1 MTLNEKYRLES
12 LTYESQ
18 MEYQISQWTEEVP
31 KFAKSIT
38 EKIHSIYT
46 DPDDIEQKLAR
57 VKVLFYNIIEIAMA
71 HSRWLTKVAIEV
83 SKNEFRCWKQNS
95 VKIWLR

>member
-57 VKVLFYNIIEIAMA
+57 VKVIFHHIIG
-71 HSRWLTKVAIEV
+71 IE
-83 SKNEFRCWKQNS
+83 SLKNEFRCWKQNS
-95 VKIWLR
+95 VQIWLR

>member
-1 MTLNEKYRLES
+1 MSRKWAPKDCLGKTVSKMTLNEKYRLES

-18 MEYQISQWTEEVP
+18 MEYQIHQWTEEVP

-57 VKVLFYNIIEIAMA
+57 VKVIFSSSILEG
-71 HSRWLTKVAIEV
+71 
-83 SKNEFRCWKQNS
+83 
-95 VKIWLR
+95 

>member
-57 VKVLFYNIIEIAMA
+57 VKVIFYNIIEIGF
-71 HSRWLTKVAIEV
+71 L
-83 SKNEFRCWKQNS
+83 KNEFRCLEQNS
-95 VKIWLR
+95 VKILLR

>member
-57 VKVLFYNIIEIAMA
+57 VKVIFYHIIGIG
-71 HSRWLTKVAIEV
+71 SL
-83 SKNEFRCWKQNS
+83 KNELRCWKQNS
-95 VKIWLR
+95 VQIWLR

>member
-57 VKVLFYNIIEIAMA
+57 VKVIFYHIIGIG
-71 HSRWLTKVAIEV
+71 SL
-83 SKNEFRCWKQNS
+83 KNEFRCWKQNS
-95 VKIWLR
+95 VQIWLR

>member
-57 VKVLFYNIIEIAMA
+57 VKVIFYHFIGIG
-71 HSRWLTKVAIEV
+71 SL
-83 SKNEFRCWKQNS
+83 KNEFRCWKQNS
-95 VKIWLR
+95 VQIWLR

>member
-57 VKVLFYNIIEIAMA
+57 VKVIFHHIIGIG
-71 HSRWLTKVAIEV
+71 SL
-83 SKNEFRCWKQNS
+83 KNEFRCWKQNS
-95 VKIWLR
+95 VQIWLR

>member
-57 VKVLFYNIIEIAMA
+57 VKVIFYHFIGIG
-71 HSRWLTKVAIEV
+71 SL
-83 SKNEFRCWKQNS
+83 KNELRCWKQNS
-95 VKIWLR
+95 VQIWLR

>member
-57 VKVLFYNIIEIAMA
+57 VKVIFYNIIEIGF
-71 HSRWLTKVAIEV
+71 L
-83 SKNEFRCWKQNS
+83 KNEFRCLKQNS
-95 VKIWLR
+95 VKILLR

>member
-57 VKVLFYNIIEIAMA
+57 VKVIFYHFIGIG
-71 HSRWLTKVAIEV
+71 SL
-83 SKNEFRCWKQNS
+83 KNELRCWKQNS
-95 VKIWLR
+95 VQIWPR